1 MDLTDKQ
8 VEFLVEYFYEHEP
21 DYDGYLGS
29 FSVEEKVM
37 KRFREKYPD
46 EWEFRPS
53 PWKFWAGLAIAIVSI
68 LVFAAG
74 VTWLI
79 NRLMCGGVC

>member
-1 MDLTDKQ
+1 MELTKEQ

-37 KRFREKYPD
+37 ERFREKYPD
-46 EWEFRPS
+46 EWDVKRSS
-53 PWKFWAGLAIAIVSI
+53 PWKALLGFAIVLISI
-68 LVFAAG
+68 LAFALG
-74 VTWLI
+74 LTWLMQCL
-79 NRLMCGGVC
+79 RGVC

>member
-1 MDLTDKQ
+1 MELTKEQ

-37 KRFREKYPD
+37 ERFREKYPD
-46 EWEFRPS
+46 EWDVKRSS
-53 PWKFWAGLAIAIVSI
+53 PWKMLLGFAVAVIVVLAIIWIVQTFI
-68 LVFAAG
+68 ICLV
-74 VTWLI
+74 
-79 NRLMCGGVC
+79 GVC